1 MAEQE
6 KDIAI
11 RKEQVEL
18 QLQQRN
24 EKGSSRSRLLQLQ
37 GLLLIKREYGGLGCQ
52 FYWDMEPVMGEINKI
67 MSQAG
72 MLPASKMS

>member
-11 RKEQVEL
+11 RKELVEL

-24 EKGSSRSRLLQLQ
+24 KMQ
-37 GLLLIKREYGGLGCQ
+37 GLLLIK
-52 FYWDMEPVMGEINKI
+52 
-67 MSQAG
+67 
-72 MLPASKMS
+72 

>member
-24 EKGSSRSRLLQLQ
+24 KMQ
-37 GLLLIKREYGGLGCQ
+37 GLLLIKRGYGGLGCS
-52 FYWDMEPVMGEINKI
+52 V
-67 MSQAG
+67 
-72 MLPASKMS
+72 LPGHGARDGGDG